1 MHESLGVVCHLV
13 SRVIDRE
20 EVSMRYIG
28 LDVHRE
34 FCEVAILDHVSLF
47 GAGVSARPI
56 RLPIS
61 KPREARRDRAE
72 TGYLDLI
79 RDFICT
85 CQL

>member
-1 MHESLGVVCHLV
+1 
-13 SRVIDRE
+13 
-20 EVSMRYIG
+20 MRYIG

-79 RDFICT
+79 TDFIYT

>member
-1 MHESLGVVCHLV
+1 
-13 SRVIDRE
+13 
-20 EVSMRYIG
+20 MRYIG

-56 RLPIS
+56 TLPVS

-72 TGYLDLI
+72 TG
-79 RDFICT
+79 FWT
-85 CQL
+85 